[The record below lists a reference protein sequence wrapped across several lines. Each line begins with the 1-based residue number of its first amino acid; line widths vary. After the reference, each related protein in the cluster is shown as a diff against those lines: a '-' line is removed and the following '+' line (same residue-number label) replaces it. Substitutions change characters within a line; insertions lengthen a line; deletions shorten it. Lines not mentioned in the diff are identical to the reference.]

1 MTLLLKRSQHRK
13 RLRIAKPKVKVLVF
27 SNKKNYHVDNY
38 DTRRTSIYM
47 AKSSEAADPTVKSM
61 GMQQFPAKA
70 LMLGCIWSDSRGF
83 TSKF

>member
-1 MTLLLKRSQHRK
+1 
-13 RLRIAKPKVKVLVF
+13 
-27 SNKKNYHVDNY
+27 
-38 DTRRTSIYM
+38 M